1 MPDYRIVLARSAI
14 RELSR
19 VPNPTKDRVTLAIEH
34 LADEPRPRGVEKLS
48 GHNSL
53 YRIRVGHYRIIYQID
68 DSKRVIDTV
77 RIRTRGAAYRL

>member
-34 LADEPRPRGVEKLS
+34 LADEPKPRGLEKLS
-48 GHNSL
+48 GHTNL
-53 YRIRVGHYRIIYQID
+53 YRIRVGQYRIIYQID
-68 DSKRVIDTV
+68 DRKRVVYIV